1 MPACPTV
8 PQPASDRPGE
18 QLTAATPSCSREP
31 AACSLSL
38 RAEGPLHPLTC
49 RPVLAGAPALELK
62 GELGEKSLTG
72 LAPVTGY
79 LGHRLRCLHIREGSE
94 PGQLERMKVSAPL
107 CHCVAPLEH
116 LRRFSPLKRPS
127 TRQGKVGGPWQ
138 KASLQ
143 AAKAG
148 FLQHGAISTADQPSL
163 WRAVVCTVQDLA
175 APLAS
180 PHCVP
185 VQEWQPKFLQELLV
199 SWRKVLGAPIP
210 TPIRMTTLT
219 GGPSLGRDTETE
231 IRLHRTLAK

>member
-1 MPACPTV
+1 MPASLGWRTCTGAERGAGREESDWFGSCYRIPGPPPAVSPHPGGVRTRAAGENEGVCTTV
-8 PQPASDRPGE
+8 
-18 QLTAATPSCSREP
+18 
-31 AACSLSL
+31 
-38 RAEGPLHPLTC
+38 
-49 RPVLAGAPALELK
+49 
-62 GELGEKSLTG
+62 
-72 LAPVTGY
+72 
-79 LGHRLRCLHIREGSE
+79 
-94 PGQLERMKVSAPL
+94 

-143 AAKAG
+143 AAKAE